1 MRFIELR
8 KVGFNKWGIVDEEI
22 INFLFEQLKMS
33 LKEKIKK
40 NSSNYKYIMGY
51 SEIKK
56 ILKDKYDIDLNG
68 VYEYEVDKMIKEI
81 EKSIWGQLCI

>member
-1 MRFIELR
+1 MSD
-8 KVGFNKWGIVDEEI
+8 VYVDDEI
-22 INFLFEQLKMS
+22 INFLFEQLKIS
-33 LKEKIKK
+33 LKEKIKE

-56 ILKDKYDIDLNG
+56 ILKDKYDIDLDLNR

-81 EKSIWGQLCI
+81 EKSIGE

>member
-1 MRFIELR
+1 MSE
-8 KVGFNKWGIVDEEI
+8 VYVDEDI
-22 INFLFEQLKMS
+22 INFLFEQLKIS
-33 LKEKIKK
+33 LKEKIKE

-56 ILKDKYDIDLNG
+56 ILKDKYDIDLDLNR

-81 EKSIWGQLCI
+81 EKSIGG

>member
-1 MRFIELR
+1 MSE
-8 KVGFNKWGIVDEEI
+8 VYVDEEI
-22 INFLFEQLKMS
+22 INFLFEQLKIS
-33 LKEKIKK
+33 LKEKIKE

-56 ILKDKYDIDLNG
+56 ILKDKYDIDLDLNR

-81 EKSIWGQLCI
+81 EKGIGG